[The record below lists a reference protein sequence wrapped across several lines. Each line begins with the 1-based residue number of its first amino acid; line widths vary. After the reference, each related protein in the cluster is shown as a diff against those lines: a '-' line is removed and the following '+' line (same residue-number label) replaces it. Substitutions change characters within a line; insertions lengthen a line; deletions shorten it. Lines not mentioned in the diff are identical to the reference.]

1 MQLPDQRAPE
11 EEETSLS
18 PTPEEEAPEALEI
31 VDSEE
36 NFKIFDQPPAPNSPH
51 AAFSPLPPTQVSSS
65 QGPSNVLEGMVLQRK
80 KKTSLLELLE
90 SHTGGFT
97 LDIAIQT
104 QPPTPLPVHTFSP
117 KQANKKRKM
126 DKKGKDVAEE
136 GEVVPSKELEP

>member
-1 MQLPDQRAPE
+1 MQLPDQRTLE
-11 EEETSLS
+11 EEETSSS
-18 PTPEEEAPEALEI
+18 PTPEEEALEALEI
-31 VDSEE
+31 IDSVE
-36 NFKIFDQPPAPNSPH
+36 NFEIFDQPLAQNSPR
-51 AAFSPLPPTQVSSS
+51 AAFSPLPSGQVSSS

-136 GEVVPSKELEP
+136 GEVVPSKENEP